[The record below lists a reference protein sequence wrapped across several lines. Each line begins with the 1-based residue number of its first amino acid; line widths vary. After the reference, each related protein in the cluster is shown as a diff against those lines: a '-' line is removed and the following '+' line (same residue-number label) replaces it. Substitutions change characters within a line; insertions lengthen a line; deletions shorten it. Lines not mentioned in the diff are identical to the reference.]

1 MIVNCMKNGKS
12 RMNRFLSLVLL
23 TLLAQQAVP
32 ARASAATAMQTPN
45 PPAQPPAKYMIGSQ
59 DLLKITV
66 FDEADLTNS
75 YRVDSDGFITFPYLN
90 RVAAGGLTLG
100 ELQDRIRTLLSAGF
114 IKNPQVRVEIDQYK
128 SQSVF
133 VSGEVRAPG
142 KITMTGTMS
151 LLEALAAAGSA
162 TSAASSELTI
172 AHPKKGP
179 DQAASD
185 LVRVNWKDLQLG
197 KGTDVALQDGDIINI
212 PKAQTFF
219 ITGQVRNG
227 GGFVLEPGMTVQ
239 QAIALAGG
247 LTERGSDRG
256 VTATRLVNGKST
268 EVNLKLED
276 KVQPNDTLIV
286 RQRFF

>member
-1 MIVNCMKNGKS
+1 
-12 RMNRFLSLVLL
+12 MNLFLSILLATLL
-23 TLLAQQAVP
+23 TQQTVP
-32 ARASAATAMQTPN
+32 APVPAAT
-45 PPAQPPAKYMIGSQ
+45 PPQSQEATGQAPAKYMIGPQ

-66 FDEADLTNS
+66 FDETDLTNS
-75 YRVDSDGFITFPYLN
+75 YRVDSDGFITFPYIN
-90 RVAAGGLTLG
+90 RVSAGGLTLG
-100 ELQDRIRTLLSAGF
+100 ELQDRIRTLLSAGY
-114 IKNPQVRVEIDQYK
+114 IKNPQVRVEIGEFK
-128 SQSVF
+128 SQSVL

-142 KITMTGTMS
+142 KITMTGTMT

-172 AHPKKGP
+172 AHPKRGAEG
-179 DQAASD
+179 DAE
-185 LVRVNWKDLQLG
+185 LVRINWKDLQLG
-197 KGTDVALQDGDIINI
+197 KGTDVVLMDGDIINI

-227 GGFVLEPGMTVQ
+227 GSFVLEPGMTVQ

-256 VTATRLVNGKST
+256 IKVSRVVNGKSA
-268 EVNLKLED
+268 EVTLELDD
-276 KVQPNDTLIV
+276 KVQANDTINI

>member
-1 MIVNCMKNGKS
+1 
-12 RMNRFLSLVLL
+12 MNFILSMLFAMLL
-23 TLLAQQAVP
+23 TQQTAPTP
-32 ARASAATAMQTPN
+32 APAATASQSPD
-45 PPAQPPAKYMIGSQ
+45 PSAQPAPAKYMIGPQ

-66 FDEADLTNS
+66 FDETDLTNS
-75 YRVDSDGFITFPYLN
+75 YRVDSDGFITFPYIN
-90 RVAAGGLTLG
+90 RVSAGGLTLG
-100 ELQDRIRTLLSAGF
+100 ELQDRIRTLLAAGY
-114 IKNPQVRVEIDQYK
+114 IKNPQVRVEIGEFK
-128 SQSVF
+128 SQSVL

-142 KITMTGTMS
+142 KITMTGTMT

-172 AHPKKGP
+172 AHPKHGAER
-179 DQAASD
+179 DAD
-185 LVRVNWKDLQLG
+185 LVRINWKDLQLG

-256 VTATRLVNGKST
+256 ITATRVVNGKSI
-268 EVNLKLED
+268 EVSLRLD
-276 KVQPNDTLIV
+276 DRVQANDTIII

>member
-1 MIVNCMKNGKS
+1 
-12 RMNRFLSLVLL
+12 MNLLLSLLLATLL
-23 TLLAQQAVP
+23 TQQAAPVP
-32 ARASAATAMQTPN
+32 VPAATAPQSPESVGL
-45 PPAQPPAKYMIGSQ
+45 APAKYMIGPQ

-66 FDEADLTNS
+66 FDETDLTNS
-75 YRVDSDGFITFPYLN
+75 YRVDSDGFITFPYIN
-90 RVAAGGLTLG
+90 RVSAGGLTLG
-100 ELQDRIRTLLSAGF
+100 ELQDRIRTLLSAGY
-114 IKNPQVRVEIDQYK
+114 IKNPQVRVEIGEFK
-128 SQSVF
+128 SQSVL

-142 KITMTGTMS
+142 KITMTGTMT

-172 AHPKKGP
+172 AHPKKGVEG
-179 DQAASD
+179 DAD
-185 LVRVNWKDLQLG
+185 LDRINWKDLQLG

-227 GGFVLEPGMTVQ
+227 GSFVLEPGMTVQ

-256 VTATRLVNGKST
+256 ITATRLVNGKSV
-268 EVNLKLED
+268 EVSLKLED
-276 KVQPNDTLIV
+276 KVQANDTIII